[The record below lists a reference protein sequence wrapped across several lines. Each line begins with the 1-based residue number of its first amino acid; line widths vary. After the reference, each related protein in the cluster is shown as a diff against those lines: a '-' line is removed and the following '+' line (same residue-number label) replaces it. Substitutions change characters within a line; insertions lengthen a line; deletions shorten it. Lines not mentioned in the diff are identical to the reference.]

1 MTPIARVV
9 NNVVSI
15 FIVSSRKRI
24 EKGRPEVA
32 CLSVGEGDS
41 L

>member
-32 CLSVGEGDS
+32 RLSVGEGDS